1 MPFIKKNNPTM
12 DSYEHDCSRD
22 LNELAAQL
30 ANENP
35 LVRREAALVLVEHQG
50 ASEILIEQLKQDND
64 TCVRDAILT
73 TLISLGD
80 TFAVMGL
87 VECLRSENAGL
98 RNEVVEAMKQLP
110 EKVAPIMTSL
120 LADANS
126 DVRIFAVNILE
137 SLRHLQVET
146 WLNTV
151 IEDDPHINV
160 CATAVDLLGEVGTST
175 SRSALMHLR
184 SRFPDEP
191 YICFAVNLALKRIGE
206 DDGA

>member
-22 LNELAAQL
+22 LNELAVQL
-30 ANENP
+30 VDENP
-35 LVRREAALVLVEHQG
+35 VIRRGAALNLAEHQG
-50 ASEILIEQLKQDND
+50 ASEILIDRLKQDRD
-64 TCVRDAILT
+64 ISVRDAILT

-80 TFAVMGL
+80 TFAVIGL
-87 VECLRSENAGL
+87 VECLRSEDAAL
-98 RNEVVEAMKQLP
+98 RNEVVDAMKQLP

-120 LADANS
+120 LVDVNS

-146 WLNTV
+146 WLDRV

-175 SRSALMHLR
+175 SRAALIHLR

-206 DDGA
+206 DKGT